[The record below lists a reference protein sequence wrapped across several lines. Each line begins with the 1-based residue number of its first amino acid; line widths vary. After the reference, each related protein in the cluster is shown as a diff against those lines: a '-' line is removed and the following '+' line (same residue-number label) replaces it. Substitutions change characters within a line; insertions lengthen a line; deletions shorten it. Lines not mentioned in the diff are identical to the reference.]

1 MEPPPQL
8 LPDDDDQ
15 EVHRL
20 PQEQQGSFQ
29 DWGEAEN
36 FELVNDS

>member
-1 MEPPPQL
+1 MEPPSQL

-15 EVHRL
+15 EVRRL